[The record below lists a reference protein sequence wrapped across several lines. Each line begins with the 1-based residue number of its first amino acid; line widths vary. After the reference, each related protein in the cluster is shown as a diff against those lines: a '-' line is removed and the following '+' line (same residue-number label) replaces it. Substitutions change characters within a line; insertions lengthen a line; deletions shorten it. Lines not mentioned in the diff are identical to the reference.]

1 MTGIFSNYSQGMCV
15 IYPAG
20 IWDIANKF
28 KYKTLGH
35 FRRMSTNE
43 LWPLF
48 ARWLNAQVSHLL
60 FAKWKRRAA
69 FEDLCLDKK

>member
-1 MTGIFSNYSQGMCV
+1 MSC
-15 IYPAG
+15 
-20 IWDIANKF
+20 
-28 KYKTLGH
+28 GH
-35 FRRMSTNE
+35 Y
-43 LWPLF
+43 F